1 MTPTWLQILLALLQ
15 GAAELL
21 PVSSSAHVILAEK
34 LMGLDPSRPELTFLL
49 VMLHTGTMFAVI
61 VYFWSAW
68 KEHYFSSGARL
79 RSTLPAIV
87 AASLIT
93 FILGYALK
101 IVIEKVILGGGA
113 KAEVEDLFSNLILV
127 GAALAA
133 AGILI
138 IASGLFTKD
147 RNDDGEVTL
156 PASIWI
162 GVVQALCLP
171 FRGFSRSGATISTA
185 MLLRVGKRRAEEF
198 SFALAVILTPPVIA
212 IELQRLLKLNASSP
226 QPVHLGS
233 LLLPGL
239 VGMVCSF
246 VAGLLALRLLSSW
259 LESGRW
265 HYFGF
270 YCLVFAAVVF
280 GCARAGF

>member
-1 MTPTWLQILLALLQ
+1 
-15 GAAELL
+15 
-21 PVSSSAHVILAEK
+21 
-34 LMGLDPSRPELTFLL
+34 
-49 VMLHTGTMFAVI
+49 
-61 VYFWSAW
+61 
-68 KEHYFSSGARL
+68 
-79 RSTLPAIV
+79 
-87 AASLIT
+87 
-93 FILGYALK
+93 
-101 IVIEKVILGGGA
+101 
-113 KAEVEDLFSNLILV
+113 
-127 GAALAA
+127 
-133 AGILI
+133 
-138 IASGLFTKD
+138 
-147 RNDDGEVTL
+147 
-156 PASIWI
+156 
-162 GVVQALCLP
+162 
-171 FRGFSRSGATISTA
+171 
-185 MLLRVGKRRAEEF
+185 VGKRRAEEF